1 MSARRIEQL
10 AWMLACV
17 MIAVAWLGF
26 RHRATVDIAEAR
38 APATRARFDLAVP
51 DSASLRES
59 AERVVARD
67 PFRLDRRPTDVRFD
81 PDPAPPQPAAPPRP
95 AVATPVL
102 RGVTGPPWRAIL
114 EGVPGHERPVVA
126 RVGSVFGALVVARI
140 GRDTV
145 VVETPDTSFTLTVRR
160 TWR

>member
-1 MSARRIEQL
+1 MSAWRMEQL

-17 MIAVAWLGF
+17 MLAVAWLGF

-38 APATRARFDLAVP
+38 APATRARTDLPEP
-51 DSASLRES
+51 DSVFLRES
-59 AERVVARD
+59 VARVVARD
-67 PFRLDRRPTDVRFD
+67 PFRLDRRPADVRFD
-81 PDPAPPQPAAPPRP
+81 PDPAPPKPAAPPRP
-95 AVATPVL
+95 TVAPPVL

-114 EGVPGHERPVVA
+114 EGVPGHDRPHDA

-145 VVETPDTSFTLTVRR
+145 VIETPDTSFTLTVRR
-160 TWR
+160 AWR